1 MAISNKVVKRYIVKR
16 DLKSLFPKE
25 FTGRELIGKFFD
37 YVMNNFFEKSYE
49 RYINAYIGRRTSTLE
64 DGNFYLK
71 EKNMERQ
78 LYQLTPMLID
88 TENDSNNIVDMIDY
102 SNFINTLKLQGC
114 FTNDHNR
121 LLCNEHWSY
130 APPINVDMFLN
141 YNFYY
146 WVEEGIKPIHIYKEL
161 QLLDGKQ
168 IETNT
173 NVILNIIGKE
183 KYD

>member
-1 MAISNKVVKRYIVKR
+1 
-16 DLKSLFPKE
+16 
-25 FTGRELIGKFFD
+25 
-37 YVMNNFFEKSYE
+37 
-49 RYINAYIGRRTSTLE
+49 
-64 DGNFYLK
+64 
-71 EKNMERQ
+71 MERQ

-88 TENDSNNIVDMIDY
+88 TENSNKIVDMVDY

-114 FTNDHNR
+114 FINDHNR

-161 QLLDGKQ
+161 QLLDGEQ

-183 KYD
+183 KYDYKYF